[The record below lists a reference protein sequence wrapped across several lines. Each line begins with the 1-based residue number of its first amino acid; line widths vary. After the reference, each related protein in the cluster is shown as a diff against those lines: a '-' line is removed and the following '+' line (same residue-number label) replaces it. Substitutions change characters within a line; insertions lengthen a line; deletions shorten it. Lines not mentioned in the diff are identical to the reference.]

1 MKGKV
6 MFGAGMATGY
16 VMWSRQ
22 GRAAFR
28 RFREQAGAV
37 WHSPAVQHQVHDAA
51 ETVKHRAPEVM
62 DKVTAAAKKA
72 GTAAGSMMPGS
83 HESRAR
89 YSSRHHRGGDLISDP
104 GRKDASGH
112 DWIDEGATASTRAT
126 TAGATTAGATA
137 STAPTTST
145 GATTSTAPT
154 TNAEAMEDRNRTEN
168 AG

>member
-1 MKGKV
+1 M
-6 MFGAGMATGY
+6 
-16 VMWSRQ
+16 
-22 GRAAFR
+22 
-28 RFREQAGAV
+28 
-37 WHSPAVQHQVHDAA
+37 
-51 ETVKHRAPEVM
+51 M